1 MSLKIVDL
9 QIDGYERVVSIED
22 QGCNLQAYI
31 AVHSTRLGPS
41 LGGLR
46 RWQYPN
52 ADLALQDVLRL
63 AEGMTYK
70 NAAAGLSLGGGKAVI
85 FSTTPQP
92 LNEARLRSFGR
103 AVDSLGGIYY
113 TAEDMGV
120 SEKDLLVVAQETA
133 YVGGLP
139 VSHGG
144 LGDPAYYTAL
154 GVFTAMEVANRL
166 LLGKSDL
173 SGVRI
178 GLQGSGQVSGHLGS
192 SLNKE
197 GALLY
202 FNDCF
207 PERAIALADRFGGR
221 AIDGE
226 AIFGEPLDI
235 FSPSAVGA
243 TLNKDTLALLSAPI
257 ICGCANNQL
266 AEGENTLSEILRQKR
281 YYFPDFLVNAGGV
294 ISIFAELQGKDS
306 TWAVNKIKDL
316 SSTLESMI
324 SSLDRGDYNLEQS
337 AMVLVRER
345 LK

>member
-1 MSLKIVDL
+1 MS
-9 QIDGYERVVSIED
+9 
-22 QGCNLQAYI
+22 
-31 AVHSTRLGPS
+31 
-41 LGGLR
+41 
-46 RWQYPN
+46 
-52 ADLALQDVLRL
+52 
-63 AEGMTYK
+63 
-70 NAAAGLSLGGGKAVI
+70 SLGGGKAVI
-85 FSTTPQP
+85 FSVTPQP

-120 SEKDLLVVAQETA
+120 SEEDLLVIAEETN

-139 VSHGG
+139 SSHGG

-154 GVFTAMEVANRL
+154 GVFNAMEVANRL
-166 LLGKSDL
+166 ILGKSNL

-178 GLQGSGQVSGHLGS
+178 GLQGSGQVSGHLGA
-192 SLNKE
+192 SLEKE
-197 GALLY
+197 GAWLC

-207 PERAIALADRFGGR
+207 PERAIALADRFGGK

-226 AIFGEPLDI
+226 AIFSESLDI

-243 TLNKDTLALLSAPI
+243 TLNKNTLALLSASI

-294 ISIFAELQGKDS
+294 ISIFAELEGRDS

-316 SSTLESMI
+316 SSILESMI
-324 SSLDRGDYNLEQS
+324 SGLSRGDYNLEQS
-337 AMVLVRER
+337 AMTLARER
-345 LK
+345 LN